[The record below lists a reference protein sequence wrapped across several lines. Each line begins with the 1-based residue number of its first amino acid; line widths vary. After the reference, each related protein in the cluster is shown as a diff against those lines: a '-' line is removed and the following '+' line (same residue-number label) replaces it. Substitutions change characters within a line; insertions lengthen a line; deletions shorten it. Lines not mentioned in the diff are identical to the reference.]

1 MSIAYRKIIMGMT
14 TTKFLEFKLSKSCN
28 IVNRLKSDSS
38 LEEMKKILEFY
49 TKKTNKNNN
58 I

>member
-1 MSIAYRKIIMGMT
+1 MSIAYRKIIMGI